1 MVTIVYGIQQLES
14 AISAYVE
21 AFSNSKAGAFVY
33 VLEFG
38 LAALASTSFISSS
51 VNLRL
56 TFSFSMAHSNGV
68 MSLQAFGE
76 PCLN

>member
-56 TFSFSMAHSNGV
+56 FSFSMAHSNGV